1 MSFQGHIA
9 SLSAP
14 RSLRALRLALLLP

>member
-9 SLSAP
+9 SISAP

>member
-9 SLSAP
+9 ILSAP